1 MNSKII
7 IPVLLIVVFGC
18 NEQKVDTKLEG
29 EKLMQASREWSRLA
43 STDSIE
49 KVMSYWADD
58 AIFLSS
64 GQPPLNGKKEICK
77 MVESSLKNPDF
88 KISWEPMTVVVSESG
103 DMAYLIEKNQMTMKD
118 SSGST
123 VTKYGKGVTI
133 WKKDASGSWK
143 NVVEVGVDDPA
154 QKN

>member
-49 KVMSYWADD
+49 KIMSYWADD
-58 AIFLSS
+58 AIFLSF
-64 GQPPLNGKKEICK
+64 GQPPLNGKKEIRK

-103 DMAYLIEKNQMTMKD
+103 AMADMNKKNHMTMND
-118 SSGST
+118 
-123 VTKYGKGVTI
+123 
-133 WKKDASGSWK
+133 
-143 NVVEVGVDDPA
+143 
-154 QKN
+154 

>member
-1 MNSKII
+1 MKKTIFTALII
-7 IPVLLIVVFGC
+7 SALVSC

-49 KVMSYWADD
+49 MIMSYWADD

-64 GQPPLNGKKEICK
+64 GQPPLNGKKEIRK

-103 DMAYLIEKNQMTMKD
+103 DMAYMIEKNQMTMKD

-154 QKN
+154 QKD